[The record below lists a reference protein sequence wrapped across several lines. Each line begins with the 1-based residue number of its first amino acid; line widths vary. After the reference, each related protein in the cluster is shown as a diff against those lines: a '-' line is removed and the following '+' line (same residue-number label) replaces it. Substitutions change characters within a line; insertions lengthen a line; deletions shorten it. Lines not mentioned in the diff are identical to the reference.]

1 MIDALPEYS
10 NVEINLASLVG
21 KLAAPDIK
29 KGDDM
34 ELALLRAYPIAAQ
47 QMKDAGYDPTEVDA
61 AVARQAGSYTTFPDG
76 ETTAMSGELEANLLN
91 SFVEALSFE
100 GEGAVRLDEKEVQEE
115 TGFRMFIYPN
125 ESKHA
130 GFPHVTVQLQDGKI
144 NISLEVEPRVVAGK
158 RNLRGEAAALK
169 AVKSH
174 REAIRKEWFAMRPDD
189 QKLKDQR

>member
-1 MIDALPEYS
+1 
-10 NVEINLASLVG
+10 
-21 KLAAPDIK
+21 
-29 KGDDM
+29 
-34 ELALLRAYPIAAQ
+34 
-47 QMKDAGYDPTEVDA
+47 MKDAGYDPTEVDA
-61 AVARQAGSYTTFPDG
+61 AVERQAGSYTTFPDG
-76 ETTAMSGELEANLLN
+76 ETTAMSDELEANLLN

-100 GEGAVRLDEKEVQEE
+100 REGAVRLDEKEVQEE

-158 RNLRGEAAALK
+158 RNHRGEAAALK

-174 REAIRKEWFAMRPDD
+174 REAILKEWFAMRPDD
-189 QKLKDQR
+189 QKLKGQR